1 MRLVIFAA
9 VASVG
14 LAICVPASV
23 VAEDNQLIGQWKVV
37 AKSMYGKVKEVKKE
51 PIWEFTKDARLLMP
65 GSNRMDGKY
74 KLDDSTSPWS
84 IDIELAGD
92 RKALGGGGPRKG
104 IVKIKDGV
112 MTLCVLGGAL
122 LDRPAKFK
130 SKKKT
135 LTILYEMKLVK
146 PDK

>member
-1 MRLVIFAA
+1 MRPVILIA
-9 VASVG
+9 
-14 LAICVPASV
+14 LACLPICVPASA
-23 VAEDNQLIGQWKVV
+23 VADDNQLIGQWKVV
-37 AKSMYGKVKEVKKE
+37 ATSLYGKVTDVKKE
-51 PIWEFTKDARLLMP
+51 TIWEFTKDARLLMP
-65 GSNRMDGKY
+65 GTNRLDGKY

-112 MTLCVLGGAL
+112 MTLCVVGGAF

-130 SKKKT
+130 SEKKT
-135 LTILYEMKLVK
+135 LTILYKMKLVV